1 MRRILLAATFFL
13 ALGSSAQ
20 TSMSQVL
27 KQMPDS
33 VVPYLSENNKLD
45 LIDFLD
51 SNMKAEVRN
60 QLEGKTELLSLG
72 KTELLSLTEH
82 AAVLQLNEATRLD
95 FRLLDVAEPIDS
107 ANQIL
112 CLISTYGSDIR
123 DSQLTFYSAGWRK
136 LDAAPYI
143 TLPAEMFTAS
153 FSDDEKQPVLT
164 LTMAHPLDRPAN
176 EEQKPLKETL
186 TNLKWNGKTFNKD

>member
-1 MRRILLAATFFL
+1 MRRILLAATFFW

-20 TSMSQVL
+20 TPMSQVL

-51 SNMKAEVRN
+51 SNMKAEVHN
-60 QLEGKTELLSLG
+60 QLEGKT
-72 KTELLSLTEH
+72 
-82 AAVLQLNEATRLD
+82 AV
-95 FRLLDVAEPIDS
+95 DS
-107 ANQIL
+107 ASQIV
-112 CLISTYGSDIR
+112 CLISTYGTDVR
-123 DSQLTFYSAGWRK
+123 DSQLTFYSTRWRK
-136 LDAAPYI
+136 LDATPYI

-164 LTMAHPLDRPAN
+164 LTMAHLLDRPAN

-186 TNLKWNGKTFNKD
+186 TSLKWDSKTFNKD